1 MSISLARRII
11 SMIVFSMALA
21 VWSLVDPTPLAA
33 VEVGQA
39 APEFTLPSTTG
50 PDISLAEF
58 KGKKWIFLE
67 FYGSDYAPT

>member
-1 MSISLARRII
+1 MSISLTRRII
-11 SMIVFSMALA
+11 SMIVFGMALA
-21 VWSLVDPTPLAA
+21 VYSLVAPTPLAA

-50 PDISLAEF
+50 GDISLGDF
-58 KGKKWIFLE
+58 KGKNWVFLE